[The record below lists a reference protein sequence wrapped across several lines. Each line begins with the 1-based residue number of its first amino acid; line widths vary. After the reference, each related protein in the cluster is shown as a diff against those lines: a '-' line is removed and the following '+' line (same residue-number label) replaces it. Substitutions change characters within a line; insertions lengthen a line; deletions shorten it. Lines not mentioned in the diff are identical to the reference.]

1 MAQKVIIVGSG
12 DQAKV
17 LFHEII
23 HDKNIN
29 ILGFI
34 DENNKI
40 NKTIINFKK
49 KRYKILNPDHNYFD
63 KSIKFIIG
71 VGHNFLREK
80 IYKYLFKKNKRIK
93 FIKYISKN
101 AIINKNVKIGNGSV
115 IMPGCV
121 INNGVLIGDHCIINT
136 SSSIDHDNIFCDFSS
151 CGPGI
156 ISGGNVVIKE
166 RSHVGIGT
174 VIKNN
179 ITIKKDTIIGGKSY
193 VNKNCES
200 LKIYFEILQN

>member
-49 KRYKILNPDHNYFD
+49 KD
-63 KSIKFIIG
+63 IKF
-71 VGHNFLREK
+71 
-80 IYKYLFKKNKRIK
+80 
-93 FIKYISKN
+93 
-101 AIINKNVKIGNGSV
+101 
-115 IMPGCV
+115 
-121 INNGVLIGDHCIINT
+121 
-136 SSSIDHDNIFCDFSS
+136 
-151 CGPGI
+151 
-156 ISGGNVVIKE
+156 
-166 RSHVGIGT
+166 
-174 VIKNN
+174 
-179 ITIKKDTIIGGKSY
+179 
-193 VNKNCES
+193 
-200 LKIYFEILQN
+200 